1 MLHNLTGWHALIVL
15 AIVLL
20 VFGSTKLPSLAK
32 GVGQSMRILKAES
45 KALQDD
51 DRRDG
56 PSSGA
61 AGGTADRANPAAH
74 PATGADGPATA
85 QRDAS

>member
-32 GVGQSMRILKAES
+32 GVGQSMRILKDEVREDKTKTSATP
-45 KALQDD
+45 DD
-51 DRRDG
+51 VSVPVPYR
-56 PSSGA
+56 
-61 AGGTADRANPAAH
+61 H
-74 PATGADGPATA
+74 
-85 QRDAS
+85 AS